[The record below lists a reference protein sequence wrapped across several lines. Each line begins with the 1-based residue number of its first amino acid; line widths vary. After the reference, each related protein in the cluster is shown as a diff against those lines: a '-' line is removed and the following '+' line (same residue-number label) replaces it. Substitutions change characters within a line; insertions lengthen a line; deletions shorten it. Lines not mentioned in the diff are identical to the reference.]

1 MFGSLDVSTSG
12 LVAQR
17 VRQDTIALNVAS
29 AAITR
34 AKVDA
39 SGRPVPY
46 QRQFPLFAPAT
57 DRRGRPAGVQVVGI
71 LSDRAAGQKR
81 YEPGHPH
88 AGTDGYVQ
96 YPNVDLAT
104 EFANMIEATRAYEA
118 NITAMEATKAMLSA
132 SLRLLA

>member
-1 MFGSLDVSTSG
+1 MFASLDVSASG
-12 LVAQR
+12 LAAQR

-29 AAITR
+29 AGITR
-34 AKVDA
+34 AGVDA

-46 QRQFPLFAPAT
+46 RRQFPIVAPAT
-57 DRRGRPAGVQVVGI
+57 DRRGRPAGVKVVSI
-71 LSDRAAGQKR
+71 ETDLSEGDLR
-81 YEPGHPH
+81 YEPGHVD
-88 AGTDGYVQ
+88 AGPDGYVR

-104 EFANMIEATRAYEA
+104 EFANMVEATRAYEA